1 MACYSKLISPPSPC
15 LSHTSSLHLPLTY
28 TCVWCVCVY
37 MHIQFRSK
45 YIFKNPD
52 FQKRKGIRFK
62 KKSRILNSNSQTLKN
77 LIYTQNTDKN
87 ILGKTSPESF
97 SPFLKI

>member
-1 MACYSKLISPPSPC
+1 MACYSKLIPPPSP
-15 LSHTSSLHLPLTY
+15 SLLPLFSPSLPHIHV
-28 TCVWCVCVY
+28 CVVCVCACIFSLEVN
-37 MHIQFRSK
+37 ILKTLIFRRGK
-45 YIFKNPD
+45 VLD
-52 FQKRKGIRFK
+52 LK

-87 ILGKTSPESF
+87 ILGKTSPESV